1 MKNKR
6 YTPLQIVL
14 LSLIICTLLF
24 IFSQS
29 ILPAEQS
36 AETSDGF
43 SGFLELIISPNT
55 PFGSFIHINIRKIA
69 HFAEFFAL
77 GVFVS
82 LYVSLFLPEI
92 DSELRARVR
101 FIIYSAVAAPL
112 IALLDETIQVFSG
125 RGPEITDVWI
135 DTWGY
140 ITAALIVYGVCLVSF
155 FVSKKKDKQK

>member
-1 MKNKR
+1 MKSKR
-6 YTPLQIVL
+6 YAPLQIVL

-36 AETSDGF
+36 AEASDGF
-43 SGFLELIISPNT
+43 SGFLELIISSDT
-55 PFGSFIHINIRKIA
+55 PFGSFIHTNIRKIA
-69 HFAEFFAL
+69 HFAEFFML
-77 GVFVS
+77 GFFVS

-101 FIIYSAVAAPL
+101 FIIYSAVAAP
-112 IALLDETIQVFSG
+112 IVALLDETIQVFSA
-125 RGPEITDVWI
+125 RGPQITDVWI

-140 ITAALIVYGVCLVSF
+140 ITAALIVYGVLLVRF
-155 FVSKKKDKQK
+155 LVRKKDNQK